1 MLEAS
6 FRKIHRTFGIYLVG
20 FLALQAVTGLFISL
34 GALASTS
41 RDTWWFWLVAG
52 LHHDWNPLGSAY
64 RVLLGVFTLAQGMG
78 GVIIYRMIKAR
89 ERKS

>member
-20 FLALQAVTGLFISL
+20 FLALQAFTGLLIAL
-34 GALASTS
+34 GTLASTS
-41 RDTWWFWLVAG
+41 RDTWWFWLAAG
-52 LHHDWNPLGSAY
+52 LHHDWNPVGSIY
-64 RVLLGVFTLAQGMG
+64 RVLLGIFTLAQAMG
-78 GVIIYRMIKAR
+78 GVVIYRLIRAR

>member
-1 MLEAS
+1 MLETS

-34 GALASTS
+34 GTLASTPG
-41 RDTWWFWLVAG
+41 DTWWFWLIAG

-64 RVLLGVFTLAQGMG
+64 RVLLGVFTLAQGVG

-89 ERKS
+89 EGKS